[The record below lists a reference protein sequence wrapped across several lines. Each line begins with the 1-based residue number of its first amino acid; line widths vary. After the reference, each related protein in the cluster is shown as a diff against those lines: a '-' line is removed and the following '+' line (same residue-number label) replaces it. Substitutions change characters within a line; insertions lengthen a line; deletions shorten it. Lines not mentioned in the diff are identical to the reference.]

1 MRPVSLSATQ
11 PAEPENL
18 NPSPAAARTS
28 DPTGG
33 RPRLSVLLPTREEQ
47 LTIGRLLGR
56 LAEVFAGQH
65 VEILIVDDS
74 DSPECAA
81 AARAA
86 AADLDVPVR
95 LYERPRAERRGGLAT
110 AVLDGIRLAH
120 GDWVLVMDSDLQHP
134 PEAAAGMAAAALGHD
149 YDLVVGTRY
158 AGAGTT
164 GDGLDGPLRALAS
177 RAATRLS
184 RALFP
189 NRLGM
194 VSDPLSGFFA
204 VRRDALD
211 PDRLNPTGFK
221 VLLEILVRHPHLR
234 VAEVSYRFEPRAGG
248 KSKAD
253 LGTVVDY
260 LRHLARLRSSR
271 LGGQLREGRR
281 YASWARLL
289 GFAAVGATGVVANN
303 AALWLFAHDMGIQ
316 RLLAAALA
324 TQVSTSWNLAML
336 ETLVYR
342 GRGQGRLRG
351 RVVRFF
357 LLNNLLMLG
366 RLPVLQL
373 MLTAGVG
380 LLTSNT
386 VTLLALFVLRF
397 LVSDRVIY
405 GSGREHGRDPV
416 HLLVDLAAPVPAAG
430 RVPSSRKRSRYMAY
444 RYDVAGVVRIGSQ
457 IMLPELEFFRAQW
470 TGEDEL
476 DIAIRTGSVGARR
489 LRARAELTERTGS
502 GPAGSANPAESGAA
516 RVLEYAEHFGRL
528 GANFRITL
536 GERIDIEVGP
546 LLARSPHV
554 VYTNI
559 VEALLRFVMVSRDRM
574 LLHSACVELDGHG
587 VMLSALTDT
596 GKTGTV
602 LRLLREHGGR
612 FLSDDMTVVDA
623 QGNAYCFPKPLTI
636 SAHTLRAVNAD
647 DLTPREWRR
656 LQFQSRLHS
665 KSGRSFA
672 VALSRFNLPIMA
684 INALVQRIVPPPKYS
699 ADRLVGCDFGAT
711 AQVSDMFIIERG
723 PRRLARLDPGE
734 TADQLIANTDDAYG
748 FPPFHNLAP
757 SITLDGL
764 DYPGL
769 RAREREILESFL
781 SHIQAQVLASEDFG
795 WATEI
800 PGLVGLGG
808 AHEVPA
814 DRGRRPAPP
823 QPAAVWPQWAA
834 STVPDGQPV

>member
-1 MRPVSLSATQ
+1 MCPASLSAARF
-11 PAEPENL
+11 AEPENL
-18 NPSPAAARTS
+18 NAPAF
-28 DPTGG
+28 DG
-33 RPRLSVLLPTREEQ
+33 PRLTVLLPTREEQ

-56 LAEVFAGQH
+56 LAEVFAGQSI
-65 VEILIVDDS
+65 EILIVDDS

-86 AADLDVPVR
+86 AADLALPVR
-95 LYERPRAERRGGLAT
+95 LLERPPGERRGGLAT
-110 AVLDGIRLAH
+110 AVLDGIRLAR
-120 GDWVLVMDSDLQHP
+120 GEWVLVMDSDLQHP

-164 GDGLDGPLRALAS
+164 GDGLDGPLRTLAS

-189 NRLGM
+189 RRLGM
-194 VSDPLSGFFA
+194 ISDPLSGFFA

-211 PDRLNPTGFK
+211 PNRLNPTGFK
-221 VLLEILVRHPHLR
+221 ILLEILVRHPHLR
-234 VAEVSYRFEPRAGG
+234 VAEVSYRFEPRAEGH
-248 KSKAD
+248 SKAN
-253 LGTVVDY
+253 LGTLVDY
-260 LRHLARLRSSR
+260 LRHLARLRVSR
-271 LGGQLREGRR
+271 LSGQMREGKR
-281 YASWARLL
+281 YASWARMF
-289 GFAAVGATGVVANN
+289 GFAAVGATGVIANDL
-303 AALWLFAHDMGIQ
+303 AVWLFAHGLGIEQ
-316 RLLAAALA
+316 LLAAAMA
-324 TQVSTSWNLAML
+324 TQVSTSWNLLLL
-336 ETLVYR
+336 EALVYR
-342 GRGQGRLRG
+342 GQGQGRLRG
-351 RVVRFF
+351 RIVRFF
-357 LLNNLLMLG
+357 LLNNLLMLA

-373 MLTAGVG
+373 LLTAGTG
-380 LLTSNT
+380 LLTANT
-386 VTLLALFVLRF
+386 LTLAALFLLRF

-430 RVPSSRKRSRYMAY
+430 RVPSSRKRSRYLAY

-476 DIAIRTGSVGARR
+476 DLAIRTGNIGLRR
-489 LRARAELTERTGS
+489 LRRRAKLTERTGTE
-502 GPAGSANPAESGAA
+502 PAGQSPGAEGNAA
-516 RVLEYAEHFGRL
+516 RVLEYEEHFGRL

-536 GERIDIEVGP
+536 GERIDVEVGP

-559 VEALLRFVMVSRDRM
+559 VEALLRFLMVSKDRM
-574 LLHSACVELDGHG
+574 LLHSACVELDGNG

-636 SAHTLRAVNAD
+636 SAHTLRAVKAD
-647 DLTPREWRR
+647 DLTPKEWRR

-665 KSGRSFA
+665 KSGRTFA

-684 INALVQRIVPPPKYS
+684 INALVQRLVPPPKYT
-699 ADRLVGCDFGAT
+699 ADRLVGCEFGAT
-711 AQVSDMFIIERG
+711 ARVGELFIIERG
-723 PRRLARLDPGE
+723 PHRLAPLDPAE
-734 TADQLIANTDDAYG
+734 TADQLITNTDDAYG

-757 SITLDGL
+757 SITLGGL
-764 DYPGL
+764 DYQGL

-781 SHIQAQVLASEDFG
+781 GHVRARVLASENFG
-795 WATEI
+795 WADEI
-800 PGLVGLGG
+800 PGLAGLGQ
-808 AHEVPA
+808 AEDVPA
-814 DRGRRPAPP
+814 GPGPAPAPP
-823 QPAAVWPQWAA
+823 QLAVVWPQWATSA
-834 STVPDGQPV
+834 VPDGQPV

>member
-1 MRPVSLSATQ
+1 MSPASLSVARL
-11 PAEPENL
+11 AEPENL
-18 NPSPAAARTS
+18 NSPDVAR
-28 DPTGG
+28 DA
-33 RPRLSVLLPTREEQ
+33 PRLSVLLPTREEQ
-47 LTIGRLLGR
+47 LTIGPLLGR
-56 LAEVFAGQH
+56 LAEVFADEPI
-65 VEILIVDDS
+65 EILIVDDS
-74 DSPECAA
+74 DSPECVA

-86 AADLDVPVR
+86 AVDLDIPVR
-95 LYERPRAERRGGLAT
+95 LLERPPGERRGGLAT
-110 AVLDGIRLAH
+110 AVLDGIRHAH

-164 GDGLDGPLRALAS
+164 GDGLDGPLRRLAS

-189 NRLGM
+189 RRLGM
-194 VSDPLSGFFA
+194 ISDPLSGFFA
-204 VRRDALD
+204 VRRAALD
-211 PDRLNPTGFK
+211 PARLNPTGFK
-221 VLLEILVRHPHLR
+221 ILLEILVRHPHLR
-234 VAEVSYRFEPRAGG
+234 VAEVSYRFEPRADGS
-248 KSKAD
+248 SKAG
-253 LGTVVDY
+253 LGTLVDY
-260 LRHLARLRSSR
+260 LRHLARLRVSR
-271 LGGQLREGRR
+271 LSGQLREGKR
-281 YASWARLL
+281 YASWARML
-289 GFAAVGATGVVANN
+289 GFAAVGATGVVANDL
-303 AALWLFAHDMGIQ
+303 AVWLFAHGLGIEQ
-316 RLLAAALA
+316 LLAAALA
-324 TQVSTSWNLAML
+324 TQVSTSWNLLLL

-342 GRGQGRLRG
+342 GRGQGRLRA
-351 RVVRFF
+351 RIVRFF
-357 LLNNLLMLG
+357 LLNNLLMLA

-373 MLTAGVG
+373 MLVTGTG
-380 LLTSNT
+380 LLTANT

-416 HLLVDLAAPVPAAG
+416 HLLVDLAAPVPAEG
-430 RVPSSRKRSRYMAY
+430 RVPSSRKRSRYLAY

-476 DIAIRTGSVGARR
+476 DLAIRTGNIGPRR
-489 LRARAELTERTGS
+489 LRRRAKLTERTGS
-502 GPAGSANPAESGAA
+502 GPAGGTGGAEGSAA
-516 RVLEYAEHFGRL
+516 RVLEYEEHFGRL

-536 GERIDIEVGP
+536 GERIDVEVGP

-559 VEALLRFVMVSRDRM
+559 VEALLRFLMVSKDRM
-574 LLHSACVELDGHG
+574 LLHSACVELDGNG

-636 SAHTLRAVNAD
+636 SAHTLRAVKAD
-647 DLTPREWRR
+647 DLTPKEWRR

-665 KSGRSFA
+665 KSGRTFA

-684 INALVQRIVPPPKYS
+684 INALVQRLVPPPKYM

-711 AQVSDMFIIERG
+711 ARVGELFIIERG
-723 PRRLARLDPGE
+723 PHRLAPLDPTE

-757 SITLDGL
+757 SIILGGL
-764 DYPGL
+764 DYQGL
-769 RAREREILESFL
+769 RAREREILEAFL
-781 SHIQAQVLASEDFG
+781 GNVRARVLASETFG
-795 WATEI
+795 WADEI
-800 PGLVGLGG
+800 PGLAGLGR
-808 AHEVPA
+808 AQAAPA
-814 DRGRRPAPP
+814 EPGRVPAPP
-823 QPAAVWPQWAA
+823 QLAAVWPQWAGSA
-834 STVPDGQPV
+834 VPDGQPV